1 MEESTVEWLYSM
13 FSVMKRAIE
22 PEHSLQSL
30 NSHCNVSSLAL
41 ARQRHTLRRYKK
53 SLKLTLKRPV
63 NKMVLLSIFAITFQ
77 GIIM

>member
-30 NSHCNVSSLAL
+30 NSHCNASSLAL
-41 ARQRHTLRRYKK
+41 ARQRHTLRRYRKK
-53 SLKLTLKRPV
+53 SKINTEKTS
-63 NKMVLLSIFAITFQ
+63 K
-77 GIIM
+77 